1 MEKKSLHLTFEKIT
15 DFALGDAPDA
25 EMSEHLK
32 SCPQCEL
39 ELMRARQLVE
49 VMRTDRTEDAP
60 AYAVAAILRAFD
72 EQQNKNQNSQTAS
85 IDQNSIGQK
94 LRAVLRLDSAH
105 LAPSFG
111 FRSAGAA
118 NSRQLLFF
126 AGDGTL
132 DLRITPSEANWI
144 ISGQVLGQICDGKVE
159 LKGDTV
165 DLETEFDS
173 QCEFALPPIQGG
185 TYRLRLYS
193 ESFDVEVPDLV
204 IG

>member
-1 MEKKSLHLTFEKIT
+1 MEKKSLHLNFETIT
-15 DFALGDAPDA
+15 DLALGEAGDAVLA
-25 EMSEHLK
+25 AHLTA
-32 SCPQCEL
+32 CPQCEL
-39 ELMRARQLVE
+39 ELARARQLLE
-49 VMRTDRTEDAP
+49 VMRTDATEDAP
-60 AYAVAAILRAFD
+60 TYAVAAILRAFD
-72 EQQNKNQNSQTAS
+72 ERQTKNQPIQPDPISRK
-85 IDQNSIGQK
+85 I
-94 LRAVLRLDSAH
+94 RAILRLDSQN

-132 DLRITPSEANWI
+132 DLRITPQKADWI
-144 ISGQVLGQICDGKVE
+144 ISGQILGQICDGKVE
-159 LKGDTV
+159 LKSDTV
-165 DLETEFDS
+165 NLETEFDS
-173 QCEFALPPIQGG
+173 QCEFALPPIPKG

>member
-15 DFALGDAPDA
+15 DLALGDPPDA

-72 EQQNKNQNSQTAS
+72 ERQIKNQNSQTAT
-85 IDQNSIGQK
+85 IGQK

-111 FRSAGAA
+111 FRSASAA

-132 DLRITPSEANWI
+132 DLRITPDKAKWL
-144 ISGQVLGQICDGKVE
+144 ISGQVIGQICDGKVE
-159 LKGDTV
+159 LKGNDI

>member
-1 MEKKSLHLTFEKIT
+1 MEKKSLHLNFEKIT
-15 DFALGDAPDA
+15 DLALGESAKVETA
-25 EMSEHLK
+25 EHLK

-39 ELMRARQLVE
+39 ELTRARQLVG
-49 VMRTDRTEDAP
+49 VMQTDLTEDAP

-72 EQQNKNQNSQTAS
+72 ERQTEKS
-85 IDQNSIGQK
+85 IPQTVSIGQK
-94 LRAVLRLDSAH
+94 LRAVLRLDSAQ

-111 FRSAGAA
+111 FRSSGTGI
-118 NSRQLLFF
+118 SRQLLFF

-132 DLRITPSEANWI
+132 DLRITPHEANWI

-159 LKGDTV
+159 LAGNSV
-165 DLETEFDS
+165 NLETEFDS
-173 QCEFALPPIQGG
+173 QCEFALPPIPQG
-185 TYRLRLYS
+185 TYRLRLSS

>member
-1 MEKKSLHLTFEKIT
+1 MEKKSLHLSFEKIT
-15 DFALGDAPDA
+15 DLALGESANA
-25 EMSEHLK
+25 EMAEHLK

-49 VMRTDRTEDAP
+49 VMETDRTEDAP

-72 EQQNKNQNSQTAS
+72 ERQVKNQNSQTA
-85 IDQNSIGQK
+85 SIGQK

-111 FRSAGAA
+111 FRSSGAV

-132 DLRITPSEANWI
+132 DLRITPNEANWI

>member
-49 VMRTDRTEDAP
+49 VMETDRTEDAP
-60 AYAVAAILRAFD
+60 TYAVAAILRAFD
-72 EQQNKNQNSQTAS
+72 EQQIKNQNSPTVS
-85 IDQNSIGQK
+85 LGQK
-94 LRAVLRLDSAH
+94 LRAVLRLDSAN

-132 DLRITPSEANWI
+132 DLRITPHEANWI

-159 LKGDTV
+159 LMGNAVNLD
-165 DLETEFDS
+165 TEFDS
-173 QCEFALPPIQGG
+173 QCEFALPPIPKG
-185 TYRLRLYS
+185 TYRLHLTS
-193 ESFDVEVPDLV
+193 ENFDVEVPDLV

>member
-1 MEKKSLHLTFEKIT
+1 MEKKSLHLSFEKIT
-15 DFALGDAPDA
+15 DLALGASAGA

-49 VMRTDRTEDAP
+49 VMATDRMEDAP
-60 AYAVAAILRAFD
+60 PYAVAAILRAFD
-72 EQQNKNQNSQTAS
+72 ERQIKNQPTQTT
-85 IDQNSIGQK
+85 SIGQK
-94 LRAVLRLDSAH
+94 LRAVLRLDSAQ

-111 FRSAGAA
+111 FRSSGAGI
-118 NSRQLLFF
+118 SRQLLFF
-126 AGDGTL
+126 AGEGTL
-132 DLRITPSEANWI
+132 DLRITPQDANWI

-165 DLETEFDS
+165 NLETEFDS
-173 QCEFALPPIQGG
+173 QCEFALPPIPKG
-185 TYRLRLYS
+185 TYRLHLTS
-193 ESFDVEVPDLV
+193 ENFDVEVPDLV

>member
-1 MEKKSLHLTFEKIT
+1 MEKKSLHLSFEKIT
-15 DFALGDAPDA
+15 DLALGAAPDA
-25 EMSEHLK
+25 EMAEHLT

-39 ELMRARQLVE
+39 ELMRARQIVE
-49 VMRTDRTEDAP
+49 VMQTDRTEDAP

-72 EQQNKNQNSQTAS
+72 ERQIKNQTTQTA
-85 IDQNSIGQK
+85 SIGQK
-94 LRAVLRLDSAH
+94 LRAVLRLDSAN

-132 DLRITPSEANWI
+132 DIRITSSESNWT
-144 ISGQVLGQICDGKVE
+144 ISGQVLGQICDGRVE
-159 LKGDTV
+159 LKGDTIN
-165 DLETEFDS
+165 LETEFNS
-173 QCEFALPPIQGG
+173 QCEFVLPPIQSG

>member
-1 MEKKSLHLTFEKIT
+1 MEKKSLHLSFEKIT
-15 DFALGDAPDA
+15 DFALGESADA

-72 EQQNKNQNSQTAS
+72 ERQIKNQNSQTAT
-85 IDQNSIGQK
+85 IGQK

-132 DLRITPSEANWI
+132 DLRITPHEANWV

-159 LKGDTV
+159 LKGNTV

-173 QCEFALPPIQGG
+173 QCEFALPPIPGG

>member
-1 MEKKSLHLTFEKIT
+1 MEKKSLHLSFEKIT
-15 DFALGDAPDA
+15 DLAMGESADA
-25 EMSEHLK
+25 EMAEHLK

-39 ELMRARQLVE
+39 EMMRARQLVE
-49 VMRTDRTEDAP
+49 VMQTDRTEDAP

-72 EQQNKNQNSQTAS
+72 ERQIKNQITQTA
-85 IDQNSIGQK
+85 SIGQK

-111 FRSAGAA
+111 FRSAGAGI
-118 NSRQLLFF
+118 SRQLLFF

-132 DLRITPSEANWI
+132 DLRISPYEANWI

-159 LKGDTV
+159 LAGNSV
-165 DLETEFDS
+165 NLETEFDS
-173 QCEFALPPIQGG
+173 QCEFALPPISSG

>member
-1 MEKKSLHLTFEKIT
+1 MEKKSLHLSFEKIT
-15 DFALGDAPDA
+15 DFALGESADA

-72 EQQNKNQNSQTAS
+72 ERQIKNQNSQTAT
-85 IDQNSIGQK
+85 IGQK

-132 DLRITPSEANWI
+132 DLRITPDKAKWL
-144 ISGQVLGQICDGKVE
+144 ISGQVIGQICDGKVE
-159 LKGDTV
+159 LKGNDIE
-165 DLETEFDS
+165 LETEFDS

>member
-1 MEKKSLHLTFEKIT
+1 MEKKSLHLSFEKIT
-15 DFALGDAPDA
+15 DLALGASLDA
-25 EMSEHLK
+25 EMAEHLK

-39 ELMRARQLVE
+39 EFARVRQLVE
-49 VMRTDRTEDAP
+49 VMQTDRTEDAP

-72 EQQNKNQNSQTAS
+72 ERQIKNQNSQPA
-85 IDQNSIGQK
+85 SIGQK

-159 LKGDTV
+159 LAGNSV
-165 DLETEFDS
+165 NLETEFDS
-173 QCEFALPPIQGG
+173 QCEFALPPISSGIYQ
-185 TYRLRLYS
+185 LRLTS

>member
-1 MEKKSLHLTFEKIT
+1 MEKKSLHLSFEKIT
-15 DFALGDAPDA
+15 DLALGEFADALTA
-25 EMSEHLK
+25 EHLN

-49 VMRTDRTEDAP
+49 VMRTDATEDAP
-60 AYAVAAILRAFD
+60 PYAVAAILRAFD
-72 EQQNKNQNSQTAS
+72 ERQIKNQPIQTDS
-85 IDQNSIGQK
+85 ISRKI
-94 LRAVLRLDSAH
+94 RAILRLDSAN

-132 DLRITPSEANWI
+132 DLRITPQKTDWI
-144 ISGQVLGQICDGKVE
+144 ISGQILGQICDGKVE
-159 LKGDTV
+159 LKSDTV
-165 DLETEFDS
+165 NLETEFDS
-173 QCEFALPPIQGG
+173 QCEFALPPISKG

>member
-1 MEKKSLHLTFEKIT
+1 MEKKSLHLSFEKTT
-15 DFALGDAPDA
+15 DLAFGESADA
-25 EMSEHLK
+25 ETAEHLK

-49 VMRTDRTEDAP
+49 VMETDRTEDAP

-72 EQQNKNQNSQTAS
+72 EQQIKNQNSPTVS
-85 IDQNSIGQK
+85 LGQK
-94 LRAVLRLDSAH
+94 LRAVLRLDSAN

-111 FRSAGAA
+111 FRSAGAGI
-118 NSRQLLFF
+118 SRQLLFF

-132 DLRITPSEANWI
+132 DLRISPYEANWI

-159 LKGDTV
+159 LAGNSV
-165 DLETEFDS
+165 NLETEFDS
-173 QCEFALPPIQGG
+173 QCEFALPPIPGG

>member
-1 MEKKSLHLTFEKIT
+1 MEKKSLHLSFEKIT
-15 DFALGDAPDA
+15 DLALGESAHA
-25 EMSEHLK
+25 EMAEHLK

-49 VMRTDRTEDAP
+49 VMQTDHTEDAP

-72 EQQNKNQNSQTAS
+72 ERQIKNQITQMP
-85 IDQNSIGQK
+85 SIGQK
-94 LRAVLRLDSAH
+94 LRAVLRLDSAQ

-111 FRSAGAA
+111 FRSSGAV

-132 DLRITPSEANWI
+132 DLRITPNEANWI

-159 LKGDTV
+159 LKGNTV
-165 DLETEFDS
+165 NLETEFDS